1 MLLLCQIMRVL
12 KPFDIT
18 WVSKIVLVGKI
29 RNTVL
34 AVRTKK
40 DCVSL
45 PRVSRYT
52 TVMSRRAFAAAGF
65 LVVSTAWGQMGCSR
79 ASQAGTIPDESGTLA
94 QLSWADIVT
103 AAQAIAA
110 CSSRQEA
117 LEAARSYGFVDD
129 AGQLEPS
136 GTKNIKLSDGRVA
149 PVQIIGVYADTAT
162 AGGRAGLTFAI
173 TEALDQRGINTD
185 HVNTGGWEQSALRA
199 WLANEGMALLPNEV
213 ATSIIA
219 VDKLTNNA
227 GAADDAS
234 VVTVT
239 SDQLWVPSLIE
250 LYGVA
255 DWFEGDQAW
264 CNDIVNAEGQQYQRF
279 SDGGI
284 AASSSLSG
292 VGALSATYKGRPCE
306 WWTRTPRPSDSV
318 YFAGVYRDGTANAIG
333 YLGGYGAGVI
343 VCFCL

>member
-12 KPFDIT
+12 KLFDIT
-18 WVSKIVLVGKI
+18 WVSKIVLVDKI

-45 PRVSRYT
+45 PKVSRYT

-65 LVVSTAWGQMGCSR
+65 LVVSTAWGQMSCSR
-79 ASQAGTIPDESGTLA
+79 ASQAGAIPDESGTLA
-94 QLSWADIVT
+94 QLSWADIAI
-103 AAQAIAA
+103 AARAIAA

-117 LEAARSYGFVDD
+117 LEAAHSYGFVDD
-129 AGQLEPS
+129 AGQLDPS
-136 GTKNIKLSDGRVA
+136 GTKNVKLSDGRIA
-149 PVQIIGVYADTAT
+149 STQIIGVYADTAT
-162 AGGRAGLTFAI
+162 AGGMAGLTFAI

-199 WLANEGMALLPNEV
+199 WLASEGMALLPGEV

-250 LYGVA
+250 LYGAA

-264 CNDIVNAEGQQYQRF
+264 CNDIVNVEGQQYQRF

-284 AASSSLSG
+284 TASSSLSG
-292 VGALSATYKGRPCE
+292 VGVLSATYKGKPCE
-306 WWTRTPRPSDSV
+306 WWTRTPRPSDNV

-333 YLGGYGAGVI
+333 YLGGYSAGAI
-343 VCFCL
+343 ACFCL

>member
-1 MLLLCQIMRVL
+1 
-12 KPFDIT
+12 
-18 WVSKIVLVGKI
+18 
-29 RNTVL
+29 
-34 AVRTKK
+34 
-40 DCVSL
+40 
-45 PRVSRYT
+45 
-52 TVMSRRAFAAAGF
+52 MSRRAFAAASL
-65 LVVSTAWGQMGCSR
+65 LVASTAWGQMGCSR

-94 QLSWADIVT
+94 QLSWTDITT
-103 AAQAIAA
+103 AARAIAA

-117 LEAARSYGFVDD
+117 LEVARSYGFVDD
-129 AGQLEPS
+129 TGQLNPS
-136 GTKNIKLSDGRVA
+136 GAKNVKLSDGRIA
-149 PVQIIGVYADTAT
+149 STQIIGVYADTAT

-173 TEALDQRGINTD
+173 TEALDQRGMNTD

-199 WLANEGMALLPNEV
+199 WLASEGMALLPNEV
-213 ATSIIA
+213 AVSIIA

-250 LYGVA
+250 LYSAA

-264 CNDIVNAEGQQYQRF
+264 CNDIVNSEGQQYQRF

-284 AASSSLSG
+284 TASSSLSG
-292 VGALSATYKGRPCE
+292 VGVLSTTYKGRPCE

>member
-18 WVSKIVLVGKI
+18 WVSKIVLVDKI

-45 PRVSRYT
+45 PKVSRYT
-52 TVMSRRAFAAAGF
+52 TVMSRRAFAAASL
-65 LVVSTAWGQMGCSR
+65 LVASTAWGQMGCSR

-94 QLSWADIVT
+94 QLSWTDITT
-103 AAQAIAA
+103 AARAIAA

-117 LEAARSYGFVDD
+117 LEVARSYGFVDD
-129 AGQLEPS
+129 TGQLNPS
-136 GTKNIKLSDGRVA
+136 GAKNVKLSDGRIA
-149 PVQIIGVYADTAT
+149 STQIIGVYADTAT

-173 TEALDQRGINTD
+173 TEALDQRGMNTD

-199 WLANEGMALLPNEV
+199 WLASEGMALLPNEV
-213 ATSIIA
+213 AVSIIA

-250 LYGVA
+250 LYSAA

-264 CNDIVNAEGQQYQRF
+264 CNDIVNSEGQQYQRF

-284 AASSSLSG
+284 TASSSLSG
-292 VGALSATYKGRPCE
+292 VGVLSTTYKGKPCE
-306 WWTRTPRPSDSV
+306 WWTRTPRPSDNV

-333 YLGGYGAGVI
+333 YLGGYSAGAI
-343 VCFCL
+343 ACFCL